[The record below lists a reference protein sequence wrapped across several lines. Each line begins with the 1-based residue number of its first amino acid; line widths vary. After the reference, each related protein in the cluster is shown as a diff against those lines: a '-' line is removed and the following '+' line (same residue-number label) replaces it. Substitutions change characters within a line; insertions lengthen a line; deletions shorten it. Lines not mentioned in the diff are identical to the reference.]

1 MTRMR
6 WLTISSPLAM
16 PLLRRI
22 QWQYECK
29 GRAAADS
36 FTAYREG
43 AADLPRGEGTA
54 VQAESVAF
62 LFRRK
67 AVGEQPFHMLGGNSH
82 AVVDDLNLYCVPGL
96 CDAHDH
102 LLIRAA
108 RCIAGVFGITLKIYQ
123 DLQDFMLVHRNGR
136 NGLEFALQ
144 RDAMA
149 CECGAVHR
157 QAVFPQGRHI
167 DGLADTATLCVGLLG

>member
-6 WLTISSPLAM
+6 CLTISSPLAM

-22 QWQYECK
+22 QGQYECK

-36 FTAYREG
+36 FAAYREG

-62 LFRRK
+62 LLRRK
-67 AVGEQPFHMLGGNSH
+67 AVGEHPFHMRGGDTH
-82 AVVDDLNLYCVPGL
+82 AVVDDLDLYPVRGL
-96 CDAHDH
+96 CDADDD

-108 RCIAGVFGITLKIYQ
+108 RCIAGVFGIALKIYQ
-123 DLQDFMLVHRNGR
+123 DLQDLMLVNRNRG
-136 NGLEFALQ
+136 NGLEFTLQ
-144 RDAMA
+144 CDAMA
-149 CECGAVHR
+149 RECAAVHR
-157 QAVFPQGRHI
+157 QAVFHQCRHI
-167 DGLADTATLCVGLLG
+167 DGFADAATLRVGLLS